1 MAKDINFHKRI
12 IGVCWLLL
20 GVLILSMLVTSH
32 AALESSKFFV
42 GLLESL
48 LFTASGFML
57 LARLPHSWRLCLPCA
72 ALSLFT
78 VPIGTAIGAYY
89 LWFYFRREKLA

>member
-1 MAKDINFHKRI
+1 MAADKNFHKRI

-20 GVLILSMLVTSH
+20 GVLILSMLATSF
-32 AALESSKFFV
+32 ASLESSKVFV
-42 GLLESL
+42 GVLEGL

-57 LARLPHSWRLCLPCA
+57 LAKLPYSWRLCLPCA

-78 VPIGTAIGAYY
+78 VPVGTAIGFYY
-89 LWFYFRREKLA
+89 LWYYFRREKIS

>member
-1 MAKDINFHKRI
+1 MAADKNFHKRI
-12 IGVCWLLL
+12 IGVCWLLM
-20 GVLILSMLVTSH
+20 GVLILSLLATSH
-32 AALESSKFFV
+32 ASLESSKLIIGV
-42 GLLESL
+42 LEGL

-78 VPIGTAIGAYY
+78 VPIGTAIGLYY
-89 LWFYFRREKLA
+89 LWYYFRRESIA

>member
-1 MAKDINFHKRI
+1 MAAGMNLHKRI

-20 GVLILSMLVTSH
+20 GVLILSVLATSY
-32 AALESSKFFV
+32 AEMPSSKVFV
-42 GLLESL
+42 GMLEGL

-57 LARLPHSWRLCLPCA
+57 LAKLPNSWRLCLPCA

-78 VPIGTAIGAYY
+78 FPIGTAIGFYY
-89 LWFYFRREKLA
+89 LWYYFRREKIG

>member
-1 MAKDINFHKRI
+1 MSADKNFHKRI

-20 GVLILSMLVTSH
+20 GVLILSMLATGFAS
-32 AALESSKFFV
+32 LPSSKVFV
-42 GLLESL
+42 GVLEGL

-57 LARLPHSWRLCLPCA
+57 LAKLPHSWRLCLPCA

-78 VPIGTAIGAYY
+78 VPVGTAIGVYY
-89 LWFYFRREKLA
+89 LWYYFRREKPD

>member
-1 MAKDINFHKRI
+1 MAVDKNFHKRI

-20 GVLILSMLVTSH
+20 GALILSMLVTSH
-32 AALESSKFFV
+32 AAIETSKLFV
-42 GLLESL
+42 GGLEGL

-57 LARLPHSWRLCLPCA
+57 LARLPNSWRLCLPCA

-78 VPIGTAIGAYY
+78 VPVGTTIGFYY
-89 LWFYFRREKLA
+89 LWYYFRREKIS